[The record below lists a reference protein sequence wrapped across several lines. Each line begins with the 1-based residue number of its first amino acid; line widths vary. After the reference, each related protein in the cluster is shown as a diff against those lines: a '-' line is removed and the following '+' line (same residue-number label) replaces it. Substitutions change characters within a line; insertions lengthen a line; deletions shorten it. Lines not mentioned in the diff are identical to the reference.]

1 MANLIEQ
8 AKLKADE
15 LLREAYASAA
25 AKGILPE
32 GAELKG
38 TPDHPVIIK
47 KGEKKGEK
55 RKLASCFRCI

>member
-38 TPDHPVIIK
+38 NVDIPKDTKNGD
-47 KGEKKGEK
+47 
-55 RKLASCFRCI
+55 